1 MYKYM
6 NKKQIASSM
15 YKRLGHKLILKMK
28 LTFIVLM
35 GCLIQVSA
43 SVYSQTTKFSF
54 NVQSIQVVDVLKKIE
69 DKSDFRFFYQ
79 REQVDVTR
87 KVDLQVTEKTVESI
101 LDEIF
106 KNQGITYKVSD
117 DNLIIL
123 TLAGEKTPVSGSQ
136 QQKSVKGKAT
146 DNTGSPI
153 PGVSVMIKGS
163 TTGTITDA
171 DGLFTLTNLPNDAVL
186 KFTFI
191 GMKTQEFN
199 VGNKTIINV
208 KMEDDFIGIDEVVA
222 IGYGAQKKKDV
233 STAISSVSSED
244 LKDKPVSN
252 FAQAISGKMAG
263 VRISNTNAAPGGGTN
278 IVIRGVS
285 SINASNSPLVVIDGF
300 PMKDGFNKNENPL
313 NSINPADI
321 ESIEVLKDASSSAI
335 YGTQAANGVIL
346 ITTKKGKSGKPTI
359 NVNVSSGMQQMIN
372 KIDVLKRDDFLKYM
386 DDSRA
391 NAYIIEDPNFG
402 TNNTSAPL
410 WQWTDPD
417 ALRISNW
424 AKYSQHASAMAQPG
438 AKHSRWI
445 TVSDAT
451 KAMTYETDWQD
462 EITRVGKVNDVQLS
476 ATGGTDNVSYMISGG
491 YFNQEGIVPTSG
503 YNRFSF
509 RANIDLKINDYVK
522 VGLLL
527 APSIENLSVLS
538 NTEGGSTSNPFYNAI
553 AMPPLWNARDDKG
566 LPMYWGTILDSWYDW
581 NFNTF
586 VNPLAQFMKQ
596 DERRTAKNLSTLY
609 GEINIL
615 KDLKFRSEF
624 HTEFRYW
631 EQNFFLPNATPT
643 VSQTFSRSQG
653 INQTNTR
660 LYWNSQNFLT
670 YQKNFGKHALTA
682 MAGYSVEESSYRS
695 NYISKYDYPTDLIPT
710 LNQATTILNAQND
723 ARTNRSGE
731 TMIGSFG
738 RVMYNYGGKYYFTGS
753 VRRDGSSRFG
763 QDNKWGTFPSISVA
777 WRASDESFFA
787 PLKKYISDLKIR
799 GGWGVIGNAGIANY
813 MALSTLNSTSYVLG
827 SGSTVSAGYL
837 DGKVANSLLGW
848 ETTTDYSA
856 GTDIQLLNN
865 RITFSMDYFYRKTTD
880 MLFNMPLPTITG
892 FSSYMANI
900 GSMRNRGFEYSI
912 NTRNLNGPLKWIT
925 DFNLSYYRNRVLDI
939 GKDKRPLIIDN
950 CYTSEGKPLAGLYGM
965 VNLGAYTDWEDV
977 KTSPIFNAS
986 NPLWKNR
993 SNPGMP
999 KVADVNGDGI
1009 IDASDNT
1016 VIGSSIPDFV
1026 WGMTNSFE
1034 YKGFDLSVQV
1044 NGVQGGDI
1052 SMLEYTAVFGRGAGL
1067 MNTTTEYYQNYW
1079 RPDRTDAKYP
1089 APTRKSYE
1097 GSDLSGTL
1105 IYKGTYVNIQNISF
1119 GYTLPKYLAKR
1130 VSFSNIRLY
1139 STIQNAL
1146 FITKFPGYNPETN
1159 YRGDQTT
1166 SQGID
1171 RGAYPLARTI
1181 SFGVNITL

>member
-1 MYKYM
+1 MRLTLFCFLLALFGVQASSYSQNTRFNFKYK
-6 NKKQIASSM
+6 NTSIKQILEDI
-15 YKRLGHKLILKMK
+15 K
-28 LTFIVLM
+28 
-35 GCLIQVSA
+35 
-43 SVYSQTTKFSF
+43 SQSEF
-54 NVQSIQVVDVLKKIE
+54 E
-69 DKSDFRFFYQ
+69 FFYSN
-79 REQVDVTR
+79 DDFDTNA
-87 KVDLQVTEKTVESI
+87 KVDLKISNATVEEVLQKIVDPTSLKYSVIDKTVVISNVKAKE
-101 LDEIF
+101 L
-106 KNQGITYKVSD
+106 N
-117 DNLIIL
+117 
-123 TLAGEKTPVSGSQ
+123 GSQ
-136 QQKSVKGKAT
+136 QEKSVKGTVKDAS
-146 DNTGSPI
+146 GAPI
-153 PGVSVMIKGS
+153 PGVSVVVKG
-163 TTGTITDA
+163 TTRGSLSDQDGNYSITDV
-171 DGLFTLTNLPNDAVL
+171 TNSTVL
-186 KFTFI
+186 QFSFV
-191 GMKTQEFN
+191 GMNTKDVA
-199 VGNKTIINV
+199 VGNQSIVNITLEENT
-208 KMEDDFIGIDEVVA
+208 IGIEEVVA
-222 IGYGAQKKKDV
+222 IGYGAQKKRDI
-233 STAISSVSSED
+233 STAISSVSSDD

-300 PMKDGFNKNENPL
+300 PMKDGFNKNDNPL

-359 NVNVSSGMQQMIN
+359 NVNVSTGMQQMIN
-372 KIDVLKRDDFLKYM
+372 KIDVLNREDFLKYM
-386 DDSRA
+386 DDARA

-402 TNNTSAPL
+402 TNNTSLPL
-410 WQWTDPD
+410 WQWTDSN
-417 ALRISNW
+417 ATRIANW

-438 AKHSRWI
+438 AKHARWI

-451 KAMTYETDWQD
+451 KAMPYDTNWQD
-462 EITRVGKVNDVQLS
+462 VITQTGKVNDVQIS
-476 ATGGTDNVSYMISGG
+476 ATGGTDNVSYMVSGG
-491 YFNQEGIVPTSG
+491 YFDQEGIVPTSG

-509 RANIDLKINDYVK
+509 RANVDLKINDNVK
-522 VGLLL
+522 FGLLL
-527 APSIENLSVLS
+527 APSIENLDVLS
-538 NTEGGSTSNPFYNAI
+538 NTEGGSNSNPFFNAV
-553 AMPPLWNARDDKG
+553 AMPPILNARDDNG
-566 LPMYWGTILDSWYDW
+566 VPVYWGTVLDNWADW
-581 NFNTF
+581 NLNTF
-586 VNPLAQFMKQ
+586 VNPLHQFMKQ
-596 DERRTAKNLSTLY
+596 DNRRTAKNLSTLY

-643 VSQTFSRSQG
+643 ASQTFSRSQG
-653 INQTNTR
+653 INQTSTR

-670 YQKNFGKHALTA
+670 YQKNFGKHAVTA
-682 MAGYSVEESSYRS
+682 MAGYSTEESSYRS
-695 NYISKYDYPTDLIPT
+695 NYINKYDYPTDLITT
-710 LNQATTILNAQND
+710 LNQATTILNSQND

-763 QDNKWGTFPSISVA
+763 QDNKWGIFPSMSVA
-777 WRASDESFFA
+777 WRASDESFFE
-787 PLKKYISDLKIR
+787 PMKKYISDLKIR

-813 MALSTLNSTSYVLG
+813 LALSTLNSTSYVLG
-827 SGSTVSAGYL
+827 QGSTVTAGYV
-837 DGKVANSLLGW
+837 DGKVANSKLGW

-856 GTDIQLLNN
+856 GADMQFLNS
-865 RITFSMDYFYRKTTD
+865 RITFSLDYFSRETTD

-892 FSSYMANI
+892 FGSYMANI
-900 GSMRNRGFEYSI
+900 GAMRNRGFEYSI
-912 NTRNLNGPLKWIT
+912 NSRNLNGPLKWTT
-925 DFNLSYYRNRVLDI
+925 DFNLSYYRNRVLNI

-950 CYTSEGKPLAGLYGM
+950 CYTTEGKPLAGLWGM
-965 VNLGAYTDWEDV
+965 VDLGPYKNWEDV

-993 SNPGMP
+993 SNPGTP

-1009 IDASDNT
+1009 LDASDNT
-1016 VIGSSIPDFV
+1016 IIGSSIPDFV

-1052 SMLEYTAVFGRGAGL
+1052 NMLEYTSVFGRGTGTF
-1067 MNTTTEYYQNYW
+1067 NTTAEYYNNYW
-1079 RPDRTDAKYP
+1079 TPTRTDAKYS
-1089 APTRKSYE
+1089 APSRKNYE
-1097 GSDLSGTL
+1097 GTDLSGTL
-1105 IYKGTYVNIQNISF
+1105 VYKGTYVNIQNISF
-1119 GYTLPKYLAKR
+1119 GYTLPKHLVKR
-1130 VSFSNIRLY
+1130 ASFSNIRVY

-1146 FITKFPGYNPETN
+1146 FITKFPGFNPETN

-1171 RGAYPLARTI
+1171 RGAYPLARTV
-1181 SFGVNITL
+1181 SFGLNISL

>member
-1 MYKYM
+1 
-6 NKKQIASSM
+6 
-15 YKRLGHKLILKMK
+15 MK

-35 GCLIQVSA
+35 GCLMQVSA
-43 SVYSQTTKFSF
+43 TVYSQTTKFSF
-54 NVQSIQVVDVLKKIE
+54 NVHSKQVVDLLKEIE
-69 DKSDFRFFYQ
+69 GKSDFRFFYQ

-87 KVDLQVTEKTVESI
+87 KVDLKVTDGSVEAI
-101 LDEIF
+101 LDEVF
-106 KNQGITYKVSD
+106 KNQDVSYKVMP
-117 DNLIIL
+117 DNLIII
-123 TLAGEKTPVSGSQ
+123 TPVKIETIAPGSQ
-136 QQKSVKGKAT
+136 QQKSVKGKVI
-146 DNTGSPI
+146 DQTGASV
-153 PGVSVMIKGS
+153 PGASVIVKGT
-163 TTGTITDA
+163 TTGVITDTYGVYNLSNIPENA
-171 DGLFTLTNLPNDAVL
+171 TLQFSFV
-186 KFTFI
+186 
-191 GMKTQEFN
+191 GMKMQEIA
-199 VGNKTIINV
+199 VGGKTTINV
-208 KMEDDFIGIDEVVA
+208 TLDDETIGIEEVVA
-222 IGYGAQKKKDV
+222 VGYGVQKKRDI
-233 STAISSVSSED
+233 STAISSVSAES
-244 LKDKPVSN
+244 LKDQPVSN
-252 FAQAISGKMAG
+252 FAQAITGKMAG
-263 VRISNTNAAPGGGTN
+263 VRISNSNAAPGGGTN

-285 SINASNSPLVVIDGF
+285 SINASNSPLIVIDGF

-346 ITTKKGKSGKPTI
+346 ITTKKGKTGKPSI
-359 NVNVSSGMQQMIN
+359 SVNVSTGMQQMIN
-372 KIDVLKRDDFLKYM
+372 KIDVLNREDFLKYM

-402 TNNTSAPL
+402 TNNPNAPL

-438 AKHSRWI
+438 SKHARWI

-451 KAMTYETDWQD
+451 KAMPYDTNWQD
-462 EITRVGKVNDVQLS
+462 VITRIGKVNDIQLS
-476 ATGGTDNVSYMISGG
+476 ASGGTENVSYMISGG
-491 YFNQEGIVPTSG
+491 YFDQEGIVPTSG

-509 RANIDLKINDYVK
+509 RANVDLKINDFVK

-538 NTEGGSTSNPFYNAI
+538 NTEGGGNSNPFYNSI
-553 AMPPLWNARDDKG
+553 AMPPIFNPLNDKG
-566 LPMYWGTILDSWYDW
+566 EPQYWGAVLDDPWDW
-581 NFNTF
+581 NFSSF
-586 VNPLAQFMKQ
+586 VNPLHQFKKQ
-596 DERRTAKNLSTLY
+596 DERRTAKSLSTLY
-609 GEINIL
+609 TEINIL

-631 EQNFFLPNATPT
+631 ERNFFLPNSVPT
-643 VSQTFSRSQG
+643 ASQTFSRSQG
-653 INQTNTR
+653 VNETSTR

-670 YQKNFGKHALTA
+670 YQKKFGKHSITA
-682 MAGYSVEESSYRS
+682 MAGYSVEESTYRS
-695 NYISKYDYPTDLIPT
+695 NYINKYDYPTDLIST

-723 ARTNRSGE
+723 ARSNRSGE

-738 RVMYNYGGKYYFTGS
+738 RAMYNYAGKYYFTGS

-763 QDNKWGTFPSISVA
+763 QDNKWGTFPSVSLA
-777 WRASDESFFA
+777 WRVSDETFFA
-787 PLKKYISDLKIR
+787 PFKKYVSDMKIR

-827 SGSTVSAGYL
+827 QNSTVSAGYV
-837 DGKVANSLLGW
+837 DGKVANSKLGW
-848 ETTTDYSA
+848 ETTTDYSVGA
-856 GTDIQLLNN
+856 DLQLLDS
-865 RITFSMDYFYRKTTD
+865 RVTFTMDYFYRKTTD

-892 FSSYMANI
+892 FGSYMANI
-900 GSMRNRGFEYSI
+900 GSMRNRGFEYSV
-912 NTRNLNGPLKWIT
+912 NSRNLTGPFKWTT
-925 DFNLSYYRNRVLDI
+925 DLNLSYYRNRVLDI

-950 CYTSEGKPLAGLYGM
+950 CYTTEGKPLAGLYGM
-965 VNLGAYTDWEDV
+965 VNLGAYNNWEDV

-999 KVADVNGDGI
+999 KIADVNGDGI
-1009 IDASDNT
+1009 LDASDNSI
-1016 VIGSSIPDFV
+1016 IGSSIPDFV

-1052 SMLEYTAVFGRGAGL
+1052 NMLEYTGVFGRGAGT

-1089 APTRKSYE
+1089 APTRKNYE
-1097 GSDLSGTL
+1097 GTDLSGTL

-1119 GYTLPKYLAKR
+1119 GYTLPKQLAKR
-1130 VSFSNIRLY
+1130 ASFSNIRIY
-1139 STIQNAL
+1139 TTIQNAL
-1146 FITKFPGYNPETN
+1146 FITKFPGFNPETN
-1159 YRGDQTT
+1159 YKGDQTT

-1181 SFGVNITL
+1181 SFGINISM